1 MMYKSASESTLK
13 ISSTNNGTDNNRMPP
28 CFSFYLLDSD
38 DEGETEINDLVQTVS
53 HTTVNDLKK
62 IHWSDSSHAG
72 GKWKTI
78 VRKFKV
84 TKQSILRKR
93 ELELK
98 RKHEVERKFNL
109 QRQLEQECQ
118 FEFDCELER
127 QNEALYDLA
136 DPEFDFDSESDFDG
150 WSQRKSTPDI
160 GDTVENPVGIR
171 TQAMRQT
178 VSQNVFSRINR
189 RSRQIQSKMDRLV
202 SRGGYGFSRPG
213 GLDSL
218 EDELDSLD
226 FYEDKYM
233 REEKKL
239 WHRHPDGS
247 WYRVAK

>member
-38 DEGETEINDLVQTVS
+38 DEDEAEINNLVQTVS
-53 HTTVNDLKK
+53 HTTVSNLKR
-62 IHWSDSSHAG
+62 IHWSDSSHDG
-72 GKWKTI
+72 GQWKTI

-84 TKQSILRKR
+84 TKQALRKR
-93 ELELK
+93 ELEQ
-98 RKHEVERKFNL
+98 ER
-109 QRQLEQECQ
+109 Q

-127 QNEALYDLA
+127 QNEALYLA
-136 DPEFDFDSESDFDG
+136 DSDPEFDFDPESDFDG

-171 TQAMRQT
+171 TQAMRQA

-189 RSRQIQSKMDRLV
+189 RSRQIQSQMDRLV